1 MRPQRTKIMDL
12 KKQFYFYWNLLHVE
26 NSIGNW
32 RRKQDDVPIDIQPQK
47 YSTYKIVVIIIIVK
61 VVIKLAIIIIWYY
74 LQPSQFKN
82 RFINLHPHDLEDY
95 KKRFFHRKNLK
106 ASF

>member
-1 MRPQRTKIMDL
+1 MHPYRCNATAVDTQHIIRINSVQKI
-12 KKQFYFYWNLLHVE
+12 
-26 NSIGNW
+26 
-32 RRKQDDVPIDIQPQK
+32 
-47 YSTYKIVVIIIIVK
+47 YKIVVIIIIVK